1 MADKNKNMLP
11 SEEPKGN
18 VVIYTSEDGRI
29 KLDVQ
34 IGGETVWLTTQQMAV
49 LFDRDDS
56 NIRKHITKI
65 FADGELVRENNV
77 HFLPVNGVKKP
88 VPFYNLDVIISVGYR
103 VHSVQGVR
111 FRQWAT
117 GVLKEFIVKG
127 FALDDER
134 LKQLGGGGY
143 WKELLNRIQDIRTS
157 EKVIY
162 RQVLDIYATAV
173 DYDPRS
179 MQSIEFFKIVQNKLH
194 FAAHGHTAAEVIYDR
209 ADSEQDFM
217 GMTSFKGKWPTLR
230 DAQIAKNYLSE
241 NELLILNKLVS
252 GYFDFAEVR
261 ALRQIP
267 TYMSDYIEQLDNVL
281 AAGGNPLLTDAGSVS
296 HEDAMLKAETEYRK
310 WQQNTLSPVEEAYL
324 ESIKMIGKK
333 GKK

>member
-1 MADKNKNMLP
+1 MADNNNNMLP

-29 KLDVQ
+29 RLDVQ
-34 IGGETVWLTTQQMAV
+34 IGGETVWLTLEQMAT
-49 LFDRDDS
+49 LFGRDATTIGRHIK
-56 NIRKHITKI
+56 NIY
-65 FADGELVRENNV
+65 AEGELAADATTAKFAVV
-77 HFLPVNGVKKP
+77 VKRGFRGE
-88 VPFYNLDVIISVGYR
+88 VPEMLDHYNLDVIISVGYR
-103 VHSVQGVR
+103 VHSIQGVR

-117 GVLKEFIVKG
+117 GVLREFIVKG

-134 LKQLGGGGY
+134 LK
-143 WKELLNRIQDIRTS
+143 
-157 EKVIY
+157 
-162 RQVLDIYATAV
+162 
-173 DYDPRS
+173 
-179 MQSIEFFKIVQNKLH
+179 QSIEFFKIVQNKLH

-209 ADSEQDFM
+209 ADADRDFM

-281 AAGGNPLLTDAGSVS
+281 AAGGNPLLADSGTVS